1 MTIVRFGTIVLMKK
15 RKMNKKKFSYVG
27 INIPNQ
33 ELDYVMLYLEVM
45 RDVDSSSKLSR
56 SFLLRN
62 IIARWVGE
70 KQSVLPIKAL
80 LQSFI
85 TKEQARWEVL
95 RQEMDYPAFI
105 KQTTKQLKEKR
116 IAPQHIAK
124 IISAL
129 KENETDNK
137 QQAFGSTNAFP

>member
-1 MTIVRFGTIVLMKK
+1 
-15 RKMNKKKFSYVG
+15 MNKKKFSYVG

-129 KENETDNK
+129 KENETDDK